1 MMSSFKNNNKGKL
14 ASASSQ
20 RGNVQMVPVPEN
32 FEIISDAE
40 MAKIKRREKEYK
52 HMQAKLTKIN
62 ASERKELSRPFIP
75 RELNSPSRV
84 RSQKELAEM
93 ALMYAQ
99 SIMDPF
105 GVRGVRVPSE
115 ILIPTSVFS
124 TTQVQEFDLTTT
136 SETGTLRVYA
146 PCRYNGVWAASGTG
160 GTYSNS
166 KPNPAYLG
174 HPYLTR
180 SGAAWATAYFP
191 CAENATGI
199 STLEYLTVTGRATS
213 DMWSIS
219 TLAVDELYSDI
230 VKLYSHVRRVSAGLR
245 VTYMG
250 EPLSAKGRVVVA
262 QLPPGVNLPAL
273 STATATISNA
283 NGYQNVTPF
292 DLSFDQVALLP
303 GAQIFEASAPFTAV
317 VKPYDD
323 RAEDWCPTKFNLRDL
338 AWANSGVFG
347 TQAFPPCTSVPEQFV
362 AEAEMLAL
370 HASEASTP
378 DDSLQYGNTFLRSA
392 FYGNYGPWGNIVIVY
407 DGCDATAGVQIEFT
421 ANYEGIPESRSLSIV
436 KPELGHS
443 GTSVVSAH
451 GRAVA
456 SHLPS
461 AYHSRSGF
469 TQKLSKFLKAA
480 VSKSSAMIGAA
491 GGGRALAEQLGSSLG
506 IEIPAIFGDIAE
518 GAAVVG
524 SML

>member
-1 MMSSFKNNNKGKL
+1 MMSSLIKNNNKGKL

-75 RELNSPSRV
+75 RELATPSRI

-93 ALMYAQ
+93 AHMYAQ
-99 SIMDPF
+99 SLMDPF
-105 GVRGVRVPSE
+105 GVRGIRVPSE
-115 ILIPTSVFS
+115 IVIPTSVFS

-136 SETGTLRVYA
+136 SDTGTLRVYA
-146 PCRYNGVWAASGTG
+146 PCRYNGVWAASGTA

-166 KPNPAYLG
+166 KANPAYLG
-174 HPYLTR
+174 HPYLTYS
-180 SGAAWATAYFP
+180 SGWTTDYFP
-191 CAENATGI
+191 CAEGATGV
-199 STLEYLTVTGRATS
+199 STLEYLTTTGKATS
-213 DMWSIS
+213 DMWSIN
-219 TLAVDELYSDI
+219 TLAIDELFSDI

-273 STATATISNA
+273 SMGTTAITNA
-283 NGYQNVTPF
+283 NGYQTPTPF

-303 GAQIFEASAPFTAV
+303 GAQIFESSAPFTAV

-323 RAEDWCPTKFNLRDL
+323 RAEEWCPTKFNLRDL
-338 AWANSGVFG
+338 AWGHSGVFG
-347 TQAFPPCTSVPEQFV
+347 TDAFPPCTSVPEQFI
-362 AEAEMLAL
+362 AEAELLAL
-370 HASEASTP
+370 HSSLASTP
-378 DDSLQYGNTFLRSA
+378 ADSLQFGNTFLRNA

-407 DGCDATAGVQIEFT
+407 DGCDTTASVQIEFT

-443 GTSVVSAH
+443 GNSVVSAH
-451 GRAVA
+451 GRALA
-456 SHLPS
+456 NHLPS